1 MSVQTG
7 KPDDP
12 DSELVIGLKGPQA
25 AIERLH
31 DRNPERLA
39 VPGSGDEANG
49 AWCLLKYIIN
59 KVHCSDIGR
68 KPLHIIKLF
77 RGKPSGILMLHER
90 EVSFNY
96 GTKVTVH

>member
-12 DSELVIGLKGPQA
+12 DSELVIYLKGQRD
-25 AIERLH
+25 AIECLH
-31 DRNPERLA
+31 DSNRERLT
-39 VPGSGDEANG
+39 VPGSGAEANG
-49 AWCLLKYIIN
+49 AWCLLKDIIH

-90 EVSFNY
+90 EVSFKNS
-96 GTKVTVH
+96 T

>member
-12 DSELVIGLKGPQA
+12 GSELVIYLKGIGLQLNA
-25 AIERLH
+25 SMTVTVR
-31 DRNPERLA
+31 DG
-39 VPGSGDEANG
+39 PGSGAEANG
-49 AWCLLKYIIN
+49 AWCLLKDIIY

-96 GTKVTVH
+96 GTKITVH